1 MRGRRGSLLD
11 VTTSIPGQQPCTITA
26 EPFDSPDAQRLRAAQ
41 RIEIDGTY
49 GRDTEPGEKPTA
61 DSITAFFVA
70 RDASGTPLGCGG
82 LRLIQ
87 DGVVE
92 IKRMYVRSEARGIGV
107 STAILRQLEQ
117 SAREM
122 GSPAI
127 VLETGTEQRRA
138 IAFYEREGFTRIA
151 NFGPYEGAPLSVC
164 YSKVL

>member
-1 MRGRRGSLLD
+1 
-11 VTTSIPGQQPCTITA
+11 VTTSIPEPRPFTIVA

-61 DSITAFFVA
+61 ESMSAFFVA
-70 RDASGTPLGCGG
+70 RDAAGLPLGCGG
-82 LRLIQ
+82 LRGVD

-92 IKRMYVRSEARGIGV
+92 IKRMYVRSEARGTGV
-107 STAILRQLEQ
+107 SVAILRQLEQ
-117 SAREM
+117 TALEL

-138 IAFYEREGFTRIA
+138 IAFYEREGFNRIA
-151 NFGPYEGAPLSVC
+151 NFGPYAGAPLSVC
-164 YSKVL
+164 YSKLL